1 MKEIKAFIHP
11 HRIHSVT
18 QALRESGICD
28 INAGVGC
35 YNVTVSTVQRLY
47 TSAEP
52 SEQRYSVEL
61 AEPVV
66 AESKLE
72 LICDDDLAD
81 RLVQLITSAA
91 QPGRGCIFV
100 SEIGSAAKFG

>member
-11 HRIHSVT
+11 HRIHAVT
-18 QALRESGICD
+18 QALRESGLCD

-35 YNVTVSTVQRLY
+35 YNITVSTVQRLY

-52 SEQRYSVEL
+52 SEQCYSVEL

-72 LICDDDLAD
+72 LVCDDGVAVQ
-81 RLVQLITSAA
+81 LVQLITIAA

-100 SEIGSAAKFG
+100 SEIGSAASFG